1 METGKILTA
10 IITFAITLTLSSAA
24 SGHRM
29 LADSLAKEDGTVLVE
44 AFFPD
49 GSPVKNAKVEIHKP
63 DGSLFKEGRTS
74 MKGRF
79 TFRPERESG
88 VWRAVVTGTL
98 GHQAKTEF
106 EIAKDQKPGESK
118 PASREKI
125 LAQREP
131 IPWFK
136 VIAGLGFIFGLSSF
150 IMVIK
155 LRNNLKQKQSAS
167 PRDR

>member
-1 METGKILTA
+1 MKTGKILTT
-10 IITFAITLTLSSAA
+10 IMTFAITLTLSSAA

-29 LADSLAKEDGTVLVE
+29 LADSLIKEDGTVLIE

-49 GSPVKNAKVEIHKP
+49 GAPVKGAKVEILKP
-63 DGSLFKEGRTS
+63 DSSLFKEGQTD

-79 TFRPERESG
+79 TFRPERKSG
-88 VWRAVVTGTL
+88 IWKAVVTGTL
-98 GHQAKTEF
+98 GHRAKTEF
-106 EIAKDQKPGESK
+106 EIAGGQKMEERTTGAEE
-118 PASREKI
+118 RE
-125 LAQREP
+125 LSHREP

-150 IMVIK
+150 IMVLK
-155 LRNNLKQKQSAS
+155 LRTDLKRKQSAP